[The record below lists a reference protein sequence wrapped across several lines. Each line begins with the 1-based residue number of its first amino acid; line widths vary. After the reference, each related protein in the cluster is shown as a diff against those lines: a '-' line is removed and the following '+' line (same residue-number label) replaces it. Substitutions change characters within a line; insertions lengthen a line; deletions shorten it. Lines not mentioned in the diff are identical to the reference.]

1 MIIKLKLI
9 NNSGFYIAHLPL
21 NEKRRNFSS
30 YIDRENIFSPKKPP
44 KIFFIY
50 PETENKKRIVF
61 YVWVFLFM
69 FSDHKKLQTIHDWS
83 NKSNEKKT
91 KSNWT
96 IFVSLFLLRRR
107 TLFLYKL
114 LLYIYIIILV
124 MLIYIFNKKNFSNL
138 IQLEVMRKNLE
149 KSSFSET

>member
-1 MIIKLKLI
+1 MRICHWTKKEGIFLLTLTGKISSAQKSHR
-9 NNSGFYIAHLPL
+9 NN
-21 NEKRRNFSS
+21 
-30 YIDRENIFSPKKPP
+30 
-44 KIFFIY
+44 FFIY

-61 YVWVFLFM
+61 YVSVFLFM
-69 FSDHKKLQTIHDWS
+69 FSDHKKLQIIHDWS

-124 MLIYIFNKKNFSNL
+124 MLIYIFNKKKLFQFNSTWSDEKKSRK
-138 IQLEVMRKNLE
+138 IQFFRNIIIKL
-149 KSSFSET
+149 KSPLDIFN